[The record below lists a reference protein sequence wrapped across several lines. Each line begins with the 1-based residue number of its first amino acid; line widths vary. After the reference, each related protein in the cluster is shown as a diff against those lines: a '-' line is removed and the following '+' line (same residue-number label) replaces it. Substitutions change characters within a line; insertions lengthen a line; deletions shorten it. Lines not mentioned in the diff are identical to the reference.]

1 MTSGL
6 ADIACEPKAFEVGS
20 LVSMMSDAE
29 TRSELVGYLVTT
41 AKAHHKATGG
51 VNPQWAEWYAE
62 HLITDVNRVLN
73 ADMSVDELA
82 EWLIGADRRYHEEGP
97 ELSWPKVYA
106 SWLLDGTE

>member
-1 MTSGL
+1 MM
-6 ADIACEPKAFEVGS
+6 ADGEA
-20 LVSMMSDAE
+20 
-29 TRSELVGYLVTT
+29 RSELVGHLVTT

-62 HLITDVNRVLN
+62 HLIGDVNRVLN

-82 EWLIGADRRYHEEGP
+82 EWLVGADRRYREEDP

-106 SWLLDGTE
+106 SWLLAGEK